1 MFLRFLLAFLTL
13 LAGPAMAQAPSAS
26 LQPLPRVLI
35 ETSEGNI
42 VLEVDQARAPVT
54 AANFLNYVDRR
65 LYDGA
70 TFYRAMPGGAKR
82 GLVQAGVDHSR
93 RLRPIAHE
101 PTSRTGLSHI
111 DGAVSIARDAP
122 GTATADITIM
132 LGDMTYLDAGGVD
145 PDGYA
150 VFGRVV
156 EGMET
161 VRKIHLAPIS
171 PTEGDGAMRGQ
182 MLSPRVRILSARR
195 LP

>member
-1 MFLRFLLAFLTL
+1 MAYRFALLTL
-13 LAGPAMAQAPSAS
+13 LMWLAGPLAAQPT
-26 LQPLPRVLI
+26 PTRVQM
-35 ETSEGNI
+35 ETTEGSI
-42 VLEVDQARAPVT
+42 VIEVDEARAPIT
-54 AANFLNYVDRR
+54 AANFLSYVDRQ

-70 TFYRAMPGGAKR
+70 SFYRAMPGGANR
-82 GLVQAGVDHSR
+82 GLVQAGVDHHR
-93 RLRPIAHE
+93 RLEPIVHE

-132 LGDMTYLDAGGVD
+132 IGDMTYLDAGGVD

-161 VRKIHLAPIS
+161 IRRIHSAPTS
-171 PTEGDGAMRGQ
+171 PTEGEGSMRGQ
-182 MLSPRVRILSARR
+182 MLSPRIRIVSARR
-195 LP
+195 RP

>member
-1 MFLRFLLAFLTL
+1 MLARLWLVLLLCLGA
-13 LAGPAMAQAPSAS
+13 PAWGQEPV
-26 LQPLPRVLI
+26 RVLL

-42 VLEVDQARAPVT
+42 VVAVDGARAPIT

-70 TFYRAMPGGAKR
+70 NFYRAMPGGPDR
-82 GLVQAGVDHSR
+82 GLIQAGIEHSR
-93 RLRPIAHE
+93 RLPPIAHE
-101 PTSRTGLSHI
+101 PTSRTGLSHV

-150 VFGRVV
+150 VFARVV
-156 EGMET
+156 EGMDT
-161 VRKIHLAPIS
+161 VRRIHAAPTS
-171 PTEGDGAMRGQ
+171 PTEGEGSMRGQ
-182 MLSPRVRILSARR
+182 MLSPRIRIISARR